1 MTKLLAV
8 ATTLAFLS
16 TPVWAVEGEVV
27 LEFGSSAQDS
37 STPIT
42 VIAKEVTFD
51 RDGRKALFSGDVT
64 VAHDTVKLNADR
76 AEAFSTA
83 ADSSKISYVVVHGN
97 VNLVTEDGRATSNE
111 GEYHVEKEYVELRG
125 DVVLYFNDNTFR
137 GSQLHYDIQKKESKL
152 TGSASNRASITK
164 DN

>member
-83 ADSSKISYVVVHGN
+83 ADFVENLLCGGSRKRKSGYRRRQGN
-97 VNLVTEDGRATSNE
+97 FKRGRVSC
-111 GEYHVEKEYVELRG
+111 
-125 DVVLYFNDNTFR
+125 
-137 GSQLHYDIQKKESKL
+137 
-152 TGSASNRASITK
+152 
-164 DN
+164 